1 MENLGNMLEIIVP
14 PLLALENGRRM
25 VDENVANL
33 ESSRGHAGLLS
44 QQVSEGRYFFLKL
57 APTRASRCTLIFG
70 GCETCNVDY
79 LVRRSAFA
87 YYGLEYVA
95 EGAGRVRLDGR
106 EAGLAP
112 GTVFA
117 YAPETDCM
125 ISTDPARPMVKYF
138 LCLAGADV
146 PTRLTRAR
154 VAPGRA
160 HTLAAHAEVRNGFED
175 LIREGQHHGR
185 LAVRL
190 CTARLEVLL
199 LKIEGLM
206 MHPVSRG
213 DAAEELFLRC
223 KALIDVGA
231 EKLMTL
237 GDIAATIGIKSTSV
251 CRLFRRFQGTSPYQY
266 LLRRK
271 MIQAAEYLVETGG
284 LVKEAAQ
291 RVGFADPY
299 HFSRCFK
306 AVHGVSPRQLRE
318 YRRSH

>member
-1 MENLGNMLEIIVP
+1 M
-14 PLLALENGRRM
+14 
-25 VDENVANL
+25 
-33 ESSRGHAGLLS
+33 ESSRERAGLLS
-44 QQVSEGRYFFLKL
+44 QQVSGGRYFFLKL
-57 APTRASRCTLIFG
+57 APARASRFTLILG

-79 LVRRSAFA
+79 LVRRSAFV

-95 EGAGRVRLDGR
+95 EGAGRVRLNGR

-117 YAPETDCM
+117 YTPETDCV

-146 PTRLTRAR
+146 PMRLARAG
-154 VAPGRA
+154 VALGKAR
-160 HTLAAHAEVRNGFED
+160 TLAAHAEVRNGFED

-185 LAVRL
+185 LVARL
-190 CTARLEVLL
+190 CAARLEVLL
-199 LKIEGLM
+199 LKIEDLT
-206 MHPVSRG
+206 MHPAPHG

-223 KALIDVGA
+223 KALIDVRA
-231 EKLMTL
+231 EKLVAL
-237 GDIAATIGIKSTSV
+237 GDIAAAIGIKPTSV

-306 AVHGVSPRQLRE
+306 AIHGVSPRQLRE
-318 YRRSH
+318 YRRSNRTLH

>member
-1 MENLGNMLEIIVP
+1 
-14 PLLALENGRRM
+14 M
-25 VDENVANL
+25 VHEDVANM
-33 ESSRGHAGLLS
+33 ESSRGRAGLLS

-57 APTRASRCTLIFG
+57 APTRASRCALIFG
-70 GCETCNVDY
+70 GRETCNVDY

-106 EAGLAP
+106 EAELAP

-117 YAPETDCM
+117 YTPETDCV

-138 LCLAGADV
+138 LCLAGVDT
-146 PTRLTRAR
+146 PTRLTRAG
-154 VAPGRA
+154 VALGKAR
-160 HTLAAHAEVRNGFED
+160 TLAAHAEVRNGFED

-185 LAVRL
+185 LVARL
-190 CTARLEVLL
+190 CAARLEVLL
-199 LKIEGLM
+199 LKIKGLM
-206 MHPVSRG
+206 MHPAPHG

-223 KALIDVGA
+223 KALIDVRA
-231 EKLMTL
+231 EKLVAR
-237 GDIAATIGIKSTSV
+237 GDIAAAIGSKPTSV

-266 LLRRK
+266 LLRRN
-271 MIQAAEYLVETGG
+271 MSQAAEYLVETGG

-306 AVHGVSPRQLRE
+306 AIHGVSPRQLRE
-318 YRRSH
+318 YRRSS